1 MRSEP
6 ATFRRLTKLTKGDDM
21 TKEERLAAFEEML
34 AVILE
39 RYETTT
45 EKMTALKAEGREK
58 TVTYKQLFA
67 DKLQLQAILSYY
79 RAYGLLDE

>member
-1 MRSEP
+1 
-6 ATFRRLTKLTKGDDM
+6 M
-21 TKEERLAAFEEML
+21 TKEERLAAFEDML

-79 RAYGLLDE
+79 RAYGLLEK

>member
-6 ATFRRLTKLTKGDDM
+6 ATFRSLTKLTKGDDM
-21 TKEERLAAFEEML
+21 TKEERLAAFEKMF

-39 RYETTT
+39 RYD
-45 EKMTALKAEGREK
+45 
-58 TVTYKQLFA
+58 KQLFA

>member
-1 MRSEP
+1 
-6 ATFRRLTKLTKGDDM
+6 M
-21 TKEERLAAFEEML
+21 TKEERLTAFEEML

-45 EKMTALKAEGREK
+45 EKMTTLRAEGREK

-67 DKLQLQAILSYY
+67 DKLQLQAMLSYY
-79 RAYGLLDE
+79 RAYGLLKE

>member
-6 ATFRRLTKLTKGDDM
+6 ATFRSLTKLTKGDDM
-21 TKEERLAAFEEML
+21 TKEERLAAFEKMF